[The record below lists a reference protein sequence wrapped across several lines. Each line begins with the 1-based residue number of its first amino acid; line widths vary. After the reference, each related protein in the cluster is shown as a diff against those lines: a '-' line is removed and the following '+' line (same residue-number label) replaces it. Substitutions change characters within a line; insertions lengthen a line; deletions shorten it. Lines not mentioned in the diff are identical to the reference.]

1 MANRGC
7 IGLVSAA
14 CFRPLGTEWELAD
27 TLNSLGA
34 LSQKQQKYDAA
45 AGLYV
50 RSLELRRGRAVPAGD
65 DEQAKAKQQGMAQ
78 SFVSLGNLEIE
89 RGDAAVA
96 EAASDDRLPPGA
108 ARQAGAT
115 FYLAARMH
123 MEAARDAYVHGF
135 SSSHPKVAWALEGL
149 AKIHEKCGDL
159 GAALETYR
167 QASELRR
174 KLQES
179 DQSKNLFHK
188 ELTYVEERRLELSD
202 RKAKAA
208 KLLGAALGGA
218 RHRASSPRRKP
229 RRGTR
234 GPQEN
239 DAERDRALA
248 TEVGLVP
255 EPMTCRLV

>member
-1 MANRGC
+1 MLSTP
-7 IGLVSAA
+7 I
-14 CFRPLGTEWELAD
+14 GTEWELAD

-89 RGDAAVA
+89 RGDAAGA
-96 EAASDDRLPPGA
+96 EAAADGTLPPGA

-135 SSSHPKVAWALEGL
+135 STSHPKVVWALE
-149 AKIHEKCGDL
+149 
-159 GAALETYR
+159 
-167 QASELRR
+167 AS
-174 KLQES
+174 
-179 DQSKNLFHK
+179 
-188 ELTYVEERRLELSD
+188 
-202 RKAKAA
+202 
-208 KLLGAALGGA
+208 
-218 RHRASSPRRKP
+218 
-229 RRGTR
+229 
-234 GPQEN
+234 
-239 DAERDRALA
+239 
-248 TEVGLVP
+248 
-255 EPMTCRLV
+255 